1 MTVVVAAVGKMGASL
16 GCFGVKPAALGDGL
30 EVRAEGESS
39 VTPQAETCSTGN
51 CHFPSWR
58 GVGGE

>member
-1 MTVVVAAVGKMGASL
+1 MTVVVAAGGKMGASL

-39 VTPQAETCSTGN
+39 VTPPVETCSAGN
-51 CHFPSWR
+51 CHFLSWR
-58 GVGGE
+58 GAGGE